1 VSPGHASG
9 RVGAARKR
17 ERLRS
22 GARRHPAQSQ
32 VSPRPRT
39 ALREARTRCTHARKC
54 KVLVHASLTRLQMP
68 PRQAPRPCA
77 GWRARPAHPARPGRS
92 SRRPSQR
99 GARLGNRDGRV
110 LGRPRAGGRGGGG
123 LGRAVVRLPALV
135 RMAGRRVRRQKLV
148 HQAAELVHADAGGGA
163 DLAVLQVADLVRIVL
178 QSQVLKPAC
187 ARV

>member
-1 VSPGHASG
+1 MAASSS
-9 RVGAARKR
+9 AA
-17 ERLRS
+17 
-22 GARRHPAQSQ
+22 
-32 VSPRPRT
+32 
-39 ALREARTRCTHARKC
+39 
-54 KVLVHASLTRLQMP
+54 
-68 PRQAPRPCA
+68 AP
-77 GWRARPAHPARPGRS
+77 
-92 SRRPSQR
+92 
-99 GARLGNRDGRV
+99 
-110 LGRPRAGGRGGGG
+110 GG